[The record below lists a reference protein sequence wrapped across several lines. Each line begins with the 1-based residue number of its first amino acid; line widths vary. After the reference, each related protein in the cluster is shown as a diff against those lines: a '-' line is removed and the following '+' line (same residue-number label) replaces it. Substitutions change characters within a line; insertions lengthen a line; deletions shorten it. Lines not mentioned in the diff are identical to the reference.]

1 MPPSPNV
8 AHIPVIR
15 QKMGEMGRDK
25 ALTDSGSPE
34 DWKARIPLNER
45 LMYIQLKLSK
55 PVVTFQLRLS
65 MQQLAVPVF
74 SLTPKLG

>member
-34 DWKARIPLNER
+34 D
-45 LMYIQLKLSK
+45 
-55 PVVTFQLRLS
+55 
-65 MQQLAVPVF
+65 
-74 SLTPKLG
+74 